1 MNIWVDAD
9 ACPGPIK
16 QIIFRAAMRTG
27 IKTILVAN
35 HRMKIPKSGNIQFKL
50 VGSGFDKADNYIAN
64 TMIENDLLISNDIP
78 LAAAVVDKG
87 CKAISTKGEQFTKDN
102 IKERLNIRD
111 FMDTLRASGV
121 NTGGPPPLSQSEIKS
136 FADSLDRILTQFVN
150 NS

>member
-35 HRMKIPKSGNIQFKL
+35 HRMKIPKSSNIQFKL
-50 VGSGFDKADNYIAN
+50 VASGFDIADNYIAN
-64 TMIENDLLISNDIP
+64 TITENDLLISNDIP
-78 LAAAVVDKG
+78 LAATVVDKG
-87 CKAISTKGEQFTKDN
+87 CKAISTKGELFTKEN

-121 NTGGPPPLSQSEIKS
+121 NTGGPPPLSQSDIKS
-136 FADSLDRILTQFVN
+136 FADSLDRILTQYIN
-150 NS
+150 NA